1 MHAHCPLARANDTIL
16 VVASRSRT
24 RSDVARTSWPAPL
37 LQLPSKRRMVLRNS
51 DGSRTSGLV
60 VDPSAELVQDAMA
73 WCAQH
78 GLVYG
83 AQNPADPCALVHAPF
98 ALTPVPFPRR
108 AFERAVA
115 ASRPFNVMIDRVAR
129 DEGYLTSVLEA
140 AARGDAEFTGRL
152 MEVYKEEVQRRQR
165 DGTNFPERSLVLTRS
180 DYMLH
185 APTSTM
191 LQVELNTIAS
201 SFGCLST
208 LVGGLHRF
216 ILGKAGVDRAT
227 IEQVLPVNTSMKVL
241 VDGLAAGVE
250 AHGHAD
256 RTMVMVV
263 QPDEQNSF
271 DQQWL
276 QFQLWDRYGVRTVRK
291 TLREIQEEGAVDA
304 ASGDLRIGGR
314 VVGLVYF
321 RAGYTPSDYHGDAEW
336 DARRLVER
344 SNATKCPTVAMQ
356 LAGSKKVQQDLA
368 KPGVVERFS
377 ESAEAAAL
385 MRQCF
390 AGLWGLDELDT
401 DTSAQQAVRDA
412 IEDPDAFVL
421 KPQREGGGNNLYGTE
436 LRDTLVDGTKD
447 VSDLVLMQ
455 KILPPSNTSVLVRRG
470 KYEALETLSELG
482 IYGVLLR
489 VGEEVTMNEE
499 AGMLV
504 RTKPEVS
511 AEGGVAAGFAVLDSV
526 QLV

>member
-1 MHAHCPLARANDTIL
+1 MRTTVRMA
-16 VVASRSRT
+16 VVGAATGSNPEIDVQAS
-24 RSDVARTSWPAPL
+24 P
-37 LQLPSKRRMVLRNS
+37 
-51 DGSRTSGLV
+51 
-60 VDPSAELVQDAMA
+60 ELIQDAMA

-83 AQNPADPCALVHAPF
+83 AQNPADPCTLVHAPF
-98 ALTPVPFPRR
+98 ALTPVPFPRQ

-115 ASRPFNVMIDRVAR
+115 ASTPFNAMIDQVAR
-129 DEGYLTSVLEA
+129 NESYLSSVLEA
-140 AARGDAEFTGRL
+140 AAKGDPEFTGKL
-152 MEVYKEEVQRRQR
+152 MGVYREEMQRRR
-165 DGTNFPERSLVLTRS
+165 DAAGAGKQLPEELSLVLTRS

-216 ILGKAGVDRAT
+216 ILGKDGVAREE
-227 IEQVLPVNTSMKVL
+227 IERRLPVNTSMATL
-241 VDGLAAGVE
+241 VDGLAAGVA
-250 AHGHAD
+250 AHGHQD

-291 TLREIQEEGAVDA
+291 TLREMQEGAVVDE
-304 ASGDLRIGGR
+304 ASGDLSVGGR
-314 VVGLVYF
+314 VASLVYF
-321 RAGYTPSDYHGDAEW
+321 RAGYTDNDYFGDEEW
-336 DARRLVER
+336 EARRLIER
-344 SNATKCPTVAMQ
+344 SNACKCPTVAMQ

-377 ESAEAAAL
+377 ESPEAAAL
-385 MRQCF
+385 MRTCF
-390 AGLWGLDELDT
+390 AGLWGLDELGT
-401 DTSAQQAVRDA
+401 DADARRAVDEA
-412 IEDPDAFVL
+412 IANPDGYVL
-421 KPQREGGGNNLYGTE
+421 KPQREGGGNNMYGDE
-436 LRDTLVDGTKD
+436 LRQKLQSGNDL
-447 VSDLVLMQ
+447 SDLVLMQ
-455 KILPPSNTSVLVRRG
+455 KILPPSHRTTMVRRG
-470 KYEALETLSELG
+470 RHETTETLSELG

-489 VGEEVTMNEE
+489 VGETVTVNQQ
-499 AGMLV
+499 AGLLV
-504 RTKPEVS
+504 RTKPKVS
-511 AEGGVAAGFAVLDSV
+511 QEGGVAAGFAVLDSV